1 MPDNLFDNVEVVAK
15 TRTVVTKTMNPK
27 CAFFLCLLVLI
38 PTASQQTSEDEHVN
52 VDLLLDDY
60 DAISFNEN
68 QYEFDFEAQYVQ
80 KFTQEELETMVVE
93 QKTSRDTDADICKSS
108 MIKIM

>member
-1 MPDNLFDNVEVVAK
+1 M
-15 TRTVVTKTMNPK
+15 TPK

-38 PTASQQTSEDEHVN
+38 PTASQQTSDDEQVNN

-60 DAISFNEN
+60 DVISFNEN

-108 MIKIM
+108 MIKIL